1 LTALTKEE
9 NLTFSK
15 KVKMRFGEGPEPKN
29 RKLTLRL
36 YDRRLS
42 NIVNDF
48 DDYDPMDFLYF
59 FGGMLFTKF
68 S

>member
-15 KVKMRFGEGPEPKN
+15 KVKMRLGEGPEPK
-29 RKLTLRL
+29 RRL
-36 YDRRLS
+36 YDRKLS

-48 DDYDPMDFLYF
+48 DEYDPMDFLYCIVD
-59 FGGMLFTKF
+59 MLFTEF